1 MYQVMHDTENM
12 LFPQKMIKKT
22 QTQTTKYKMKEK
34 AKNERIW
41 CLYHKSNKHNSED
54 CRAKTVSNDNKRN
67 IELKSYAIMK
77 PRIQPQNVE
86 LDILVHDYSKKALV
100 DTESVQ
106 HYITNEFASK
116 FNLERLQLQRKAYVE
131 LADSTTLPIKE
142 MYNVNFIVSNNQH
155 IIHMDTFRVLPKS
168 NSTMILGMEFLQKND
183 AIINIKDRT
192 MYIDG

>member
-1 MYQVMHDTENM
+1 
-12 LFPQKMIKKT
+12 
-22 QTQTTKYKMKEK
+22 
-34 AKNERIW
+34 
-41 CLYHKSNKHNSED
+41 
-54 CRAKTVSNDNKRN
+54 
-67 IELKSYAIMK
+67 MK

-100 DTESVQ
+100 DTGSA
-106 HYITNEFASK
+106 HNYITNEFASK
-116 FNLERLQLQRKAYVE
+116 FNLERLQLQRTAHVE

-142 MYNVNFIVSNNQH
+142 MYNVNCIVSNNQH

-192 MYIDG
+192 INIDG